1 MPANMIT
8 QNVLIR
14 ISFLKDE
21 LSALKQRADAI
32 EDANELVLVQDDIK
46 DKQSCIQENE
56 RWLRV
61 LERDPGYGSLINV
74 AGKYIPKMPTFAS
87 RAEMEYAL
95 EHPDV
100 IHEEDADTDEQGFMA
115 SREMVHRWH
124 NEQAL
129 IRMDG
134 NGPYAE
140 QEKCGP
146 QNEES

>member
-1 MPANMIT
+1 MPADMIT

-21 LSALKQRADAI
+21 LSALKQRADSI
-32 EDANELVLVQDDIK
+32 DDANELVLVQDDIK
-46 DKQSCIQENE
+46 DKQSCIKENE

-74 AGKYIPKMPTFAS
+74 AGKYIPKMPTFKS
-87 RAEMEYAL
+87 KAEMEYAL
-95 EHPDV
+95 EHPDI
-100 IHEEDADTDEQGFMA
+100 IHQEDDDTDEQNFLSA
-115 SREMVHRWH
+115 REMVHRYH

-134 NGPYAE
+134 NGPIAYEE
-140 QEKCGP
+140 QCGR

>member
-1 MPANMIT
+1 MPASMIQ
-8 QNVLIR
+8 QNILIR

-21 LSALKQRADAI
+21 LAALKQRADTA
-32 EDANELVLVQDDIK
+32 EDANELVLVQDEIK
-46 DKQSCIQENE
+46 DRQSCIKENE

-74 AGKYIPKMPTFAS
+74 GGKYIPKMPTFKS
-87 RAEMEYAL
+87 KAEMEYAL
-95 EHPDV
+95 EHPDI
-100 IHEEDADTDEQGFMA
+100 IHEEDDDTDEQSFLSA
-115 SREMVHRWH
+115 REMVHRYH

-134 NGPYAE
+134 HGPKAYEE
-140 QEKCGP
+140 QCGL

>member
-1 MPANMIT
+1 MIQ
-8 QNVLIR
+8 QNILIR

-21 LSALKQRADAI
+21 LAALKQRADTA
-32 EDANELVLVQDDIK
+32 EDANELVLVQDEIK
-46 DKQSCIQENE
+46 DRQSCIKENE

-74 AGKYIPKMPTFAS
+74 GGKYIPKMPTFKS
-87 RAEMEYAL
+87 KAEMEYAL
-95 EHPDV
+95 EHPDI
-100 IHEEDADTDEQGFMA
+100 IHEEDDDTDEQSFLSA
-115 SREMVHRWH
+115 REMVHRYH

-134 NGPYAE
+134 HGPKAYEE
-140 QEKCGP
+140 QCGL

>member
-1 MPANMIT
+1 MSASMIQ

-21 LSALKQRADAI
+21 MAAIKQRADTI
-32 EDANELVLVQDDIK
+32 EDANGLVLVQDEIK
-46 DKQSCIQENE
+46 DRQSCIKENE

-61 LERDPGYGSLINV
+61 LDHDPGYGSLINV
-74 AGKYIPKMPTFAS
+74 GGKYIPKMPTFKS
-87 RAEMEYAL
+87 KAEMEYAL
-95 EHPDV
+95 EHPDI
-100 IHEEDADTDEQGFMA
+100 IHEEDADTDEQSFLSA
-115 SREMVHRWH
+115 REMVHRWH

-134 NGPYAE
+134 NGPHAE
-140 QEKCGP
+140 CGL

>member
-1 MPANMIT
+1 MPASMIQ

-21 LSALKQRADAI
+21 KSALERRADAVG
-32 EDANELVLVQDDIK
+32 DANELVLVQDEIK
-46 DKQSCIQENE
+46 DKQSCIKENE

-74 AGKYIPKMPTFAS
+74 GGKYIPKMPTFKS
-87 RAEMEYAL
+87 KAEMEYAL
-95 EHPDV
+95 EHPDI
-100 IHEEDADTDEQGFMA
+100 IHEEDDDTDEQGFMA
-115 SREMVHRWH
+115 TREMVHRYH

-134 NGPYAE
+134 HGPKAYEE
-140 QEKCGP
+140 QCGL
-146 QNEES
+146 QNVES